1 MSPDYSRFCPPW
13 IDPYLLAALAPLHPV
28 SRCIIG
34 FYSLTNEFEIVEWMT
49 RTMAFRGKA
58 VLIPDLLS
66 RATNVL
72 RYTVS
77 DLSPAGVLRCAP
89 DILTFKIA
97 KAAFLLVKVS
107 SVHRGCRPTLMLI
120 LDSLPCSACPR

>member
-1 MSPDYSRFCPPW
+1 
-13 IDPYLLAALAPLHPV
+13 V

-49 RTMAFRGKA
+49 RTVAFKNKT

-66 RATNVL
+66 RATKVL
-72 RYTVS
+72 RYAVS
-77 DLSPAGVLRCAP
+77 DLGPAGVLRFAP

-107 SVHRGCRPTLMLI
+107 VLFLNQAQI
-120 LDSLPCSACPR
+120 